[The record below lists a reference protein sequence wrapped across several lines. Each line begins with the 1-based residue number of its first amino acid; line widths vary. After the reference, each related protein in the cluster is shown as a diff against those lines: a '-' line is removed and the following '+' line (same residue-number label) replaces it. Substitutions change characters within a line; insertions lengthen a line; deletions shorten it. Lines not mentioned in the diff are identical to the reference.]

1 LAAGAAAAVAAVAAA
16 HALIIAGLLRSEFP
30 SGGAATKA

>member
-1 LAAGAAAAVAAVAAA
+1 LAVAAVAAAA

-30 SGGAATKA
+30 SGGPATKA